1 MSNYEEQVF
10 VAGTEDGI
18 TAELESTD
26 VTAAVS
32 PQSAVA
38 KNAGKRQSAEGKQAE
53 LF

>member
-1 MSNYEEQVF
+1 MSNYDEQVF

-18 TAELESTD
+18 TAELEDSGAT
-26 VTAAVS
+26 TAVS

-38 KNAGKRQSAEGKQAE
+38 KNAAKNQSAEGKHSE

>member
-1 MSNYEEQVF
+1 MSNYDEQVF

-18 TAELESTD
+18 TAELESSG
-26 VTAAVS
+26 VTTALS

-38 KNAGKRQSAEGKQAE
+38 KNTGKTQLAEGKHSE

>member
-1 MSNYEEQVF
+1 MSNYDEQVF

-18 TAELESTD
+18 TAELESSG
-26 VTAAVS
+26 VTTALS

-38 KNAGKRQSAEGKQAE
+38 KNTAKNQSAEGKHSE